1 MKIFEALEQ
10 DRSWTE
16 DERLLLDQVDRL
28 TAEVI
33 APNAAEIDA
42 TSAFPWDNVKAINEL
57 GLNAIF
63 VPEAYGGAPMSFRL
77 YLAVVRRIAEACAST
92 GIIYATNFHAMKPLI
107 EFGSEKQKARLLP
120 CIAEGGLAAL
130 AITEESAGSDATGMK
145 TRFRPDG
152 DDIVIDGAKIFI
164 TNGDVADR
172 ILLFGKHTE
181 IDDPRRAISVLVVE
195 KGAPGLEVVGLE
207 KKMGH
212 RGSSTAGLRF
222 DGCRVPAANLIGRPG
237 DGLAILLASLNRSR
251 PSIAAHAIGI
261 AAAAFKDMTAY
272 MNERRQSGRRI
283 IDFQAN
289 QFLLADLATDLAMAE
304 LWLDHLADRID
315 AGAQDF
321 GIEASMAKMRASDI
335 ANRIATEAV
344 QMHGG
349 YGYCSDFRVE
359 RLMRDAKITQIW
371 EGTNQVHRQLIGR
384 SFATK

>member
-1 MKIFEALEQ
+1 MKIFEALELAR
-10 DRSWTE
+10 DWTE
-16 DERLLLDQVDRL
+16 DERLLLAQVDRM
-28 TAEVI
+28 ASEVI
-33 APNAAEIDA
+33 GPNAAKADEKNE
-42 TSAFPWDNVKAINEL
+42 FPWASVNAINDL
-57 GLNAIF
+57 GLNALF
-63 VPEAYGGAPMSFRL
+63 VPEAFGGAPMSFKL

-107 EFGSEKQKARLLP
+107 EFGSEEQKARLLP
-120 CIAEGGLAAL
+120 CIAAGGLAAL
-130 AITEESAGSDATGMK
+130 AITEETAGSDATGMK

-152 DDIVIDGAKIFI
+152 GDIVVDGTKLFI

-172 ILLFGKHTE
+172 ILLFGKYSE
-181 IDDPRRAISVLVVE
+181 IDDPKRAISVLVLE
-195 KGAPGLEVVGLE
+195 KGTVGFEVSRLE

-212 RGSSTAGLRF
+212 RGSSTASLRF
-222 DGCRVPAANLIGRPG
+222 DGCRVPRANLIGRPG
-237 DGLAILLASLNRSR
+237 DGLNILLASLNRSR
-251 PSIAAHAIGI
+251 PSIAAHALGI
-261 AAAAFKDMTAY
+261 ATAAFKDMTSY

-283 IDFQAN
+283 VDFQAN
-289 QFLLADLATDLAMAE
+289 QFLIADLATDLAMAE
-304 LWLDHLADRID
+304 LWLDRLAERID
-315 AGAQDF
+315 AGDKDF
-321 GIEASMAKMRASDI
+321 GLEASMAKMRASDV

>member
-10 DRSWTE
+10 DRRWTE

-33 APNAAEIDA
+33 APNAAEVDA

-130 AITEESAGSDATGMK
+130 AITEETAGSDATGMK

-172 ILLFGKHTE
+172 ILLFGKHAE

-207 KKMGH
+207 KKMGY
-212 RGSSTAGLRF
+212 RGSSTAALRF
-222 DGCRVPAANLIGRPG
+222 DGCRVRREPDRAAGRRACHSARVAQSVTSEHCRARHRHCDRGVQGHDGVYERAPAVRPPDHRLSGQPVSAGRSGHRSRDGRALARSSGRP
-237 DGLAILLASLNRSR
+237 DRRRRAGL
-251 PSIAAHAIGI
+251 
-261 AAAAFKDMTAY
+261 
-272 MNERRQSGRRI
+272 RR
-283 IDFQAN
+283 
-289 QFLLADLATDLAMAE
+289 
-304 LWLDHLADRID
+304 
-315 AGAQDF
+315 
-321 GIEASMAKMRASDI
+321 
-335 ANRIATEAV
+335 
-344 QMHGG
+344 
-349 YGYCSDFRVE
+349 
-359 RLMRDAKITQIW
+359 
-371 EGTNQVHRQLIGR
+371 
-384 SFATK
+384 

>member
-16 DERLLLDQVDRL
+16 DERLLLDQVNRL

-42 TSAFPWDNVKAINEL
+42 SSAFPWDNVKAINKL

-107 EFGSEKQKARLLP
+107 EFGSETQKARLLP

-181 IDDPRRAISVLVVE
+181 IDDLRRAISVLVVE

-212 RGSSTAGLRF
+212 RGSSTAALRF

-304 LWLDHLADRID
+304 LWLDHLAGRID

>member
-1 MKIFEALEQ
+1 MKIFEALEHE
-10 DRSWTE
+10 RSWSE

-33 APNAAEIDA
+33 APNAARIDENG
-42 TSAFPWDNVKAINEL
+42 AFPWDNVEAINRL

-107 EFGSEKQKARLLP
+107 EFGSEEQKARLLP
-120 CIAEGGLAAL
+120 RIAEGGLAAL

-145 TRFRPDG
+145 TRFQPDG

-181 IDDPRRAISVLVVE
+181 IDDPRQAISVLVVE
-195 KGAPGLEVVGLE
+195 KGTPGLEVLGLE

-212 RGSSTAGLRF
+212 RASSTAALRF

-237 DGLAILLASLNRSR
+237 DGLSILLASLNRSR

-261 AAAAFKDMTAY
+261 ATAAFKDMTTY
-272 MNERRQSGRRI
+272 MNERKQSGRRI

-289 QFLLADLATDLAMAE
+289 QFMLADVATDLAMVE
-304 LWLDHLADRID
+304 LWLDNLAGRID
-315 AGAQDF
+315 SGAQDF
-321 GIEASMAKMRASDI
+321 GIEASMAKMRASDV
-335 ANRIATEAV
+335 ANRIVTEAV

>member
-1 MKIFEALEQ
+1 MKIFDALEQ
-10 DRSWTE
+10 ERNWSE

-28 TAEVI
+28 AAEVI
-33 APNAAEIDA
+33 VPNAARIDESG
-42 TSAFPWDNVKAINEL
+42 TFPWENVEAINRL

-107 EFGSEKQKARLLP
+107 EFGSEEQKARLLP
-120 CIAEGGLAAL
+120 RIAEGGLAAL

-145 TRFRPDG
+145 TRFQPDG

-172 ILLFGKHTE
+172 ILLFGKHTG

-195 KGAPGLEVVGLE
+195 KGAPGLEVLGLE

-237 DGLAILLASLNRSR
+237 DGLSILLASLNRSR

-261 AAAAFKDMTAY
+261 GTAALKDMTVY
-272 MNERRQSGRRI
+272 MNERKQSGRRI

-289 QFLLADLATDLAMAE
+289 QFMLADVATDLAMVE
-304 LWLDHLADRID
+304 LWLDHLAGRID

-335 ANRIATEAV
+335 ANRIVTEAV